1 MNKKKVL
8 VLCIDRDDDLREKA
22 KVNGPIIGR
31 EANLEAATKLALA
44 DPEEPDANAIFEA
57 VKEFDELK
65 KSERGVEVRIATLT
79 GSRKLG
85 YSADKEISRQLDRI
99 LSEFQAESCVFVS
112 DGYDDEEVLP
122 IVNSRVK
129 VDSTKIVIMKQA
141 KELEKTYFVLL
152 EKLKEPYYAR
162 IILGIPALLI
172 LAFAGSE
179 MLGFGWK
186 PVVFVV
192 GLYLLLKGFGFEEAI
207 LSKLFEFKFSVENI
221 SFVVY
226 LAALP
231 LVLISLWLGFQEY
244 ATATA
249 QSVDSVKVAAY
260 TIRST
265 LVLLPWAAVLAIAGM
280 AVDSLR
286 EGRKFEI
293 AKHGLYV
300 VTVFLLWVLLKT
312 ASDWVVADAYFV
324 DFVKTIML
332 SIVLAFLAIEAT
344 KRIRASI
351 AAEMKLEN
359 KEALNEFGTYLGK
372 IVGIDKKKSMLFI
385 QTPLGQKLSYSLGQI
400 ASIEEK
406 VVVKR

>member
-1 MNKKKVL
+1 MNKRKVL
-8 VLCIDRDDDLREKA
+8 VLCIDRDNDLREKA

-31 EANLEAATKLALA
+31 DANLEAATKLALA

-65 KSERGVEVRIATLT
+65 KSERNAEVQVATLT

-85 YSADKEISRQLDRI
+85 YTADKEISRQLDKI
-99 LSEFQAESCVFVS
+99 MSEFQAESCVFVS

-162 IILGIPALLI
+162 IILGIPALVI
-172 LAFAGSE
+172 LAFAISE

-186 PVVFVV
+186 PVVFVI
-192 GLYLLLKGFGFEEAI
+192 GAYLLLKGFGFEEAI
-207 LSKLFEFKFSVENI
+207 LSKLLEFKFSVENI

-231 LVLISLWLGFQEY
+231 LVLISVWLGFQEY
-244 ATATA
+244 STATA
-249 QSVDSVKVAAY
+249 QAIDSVKIVAY

-265 LVLLPWAAVLAIAGM
+265 LILLPWAAVLAIAGM

-300 VTVFLLWVLLKT
+300 VTVFLLWILLKT
-312 ASDWVVADAYFV
+312 ASDWVVADAYFI
-324 DFVKTIML
+324 DFVKTIMF
-332 SIVLAFLAIEAT
+332 SIILAFVAIEAT

-372 IVGIDKKKSMLFI
+372 IVGIDKKKSMLFV
-385 QTPLGQKLSYSLGQI
+385 QTPLGQKLSYQLEQI
-400 ASIEEK
+400 ASIDEK